1 MVTKNQI
8 KLIKSLSRKKN
19 RDQNG
24 LFIAEGTK
32 TISEFLKA
40 GYQTEFLFS
49 VEANAQWPNSIL
61 IEEKELRKISYLKNP
76 SHSLAVFQK
85 PEIFEYQNTG
95 LTLALDG
102 IQDPG
107 NLGTIIRLCDW
118 FGVEFLICSEDTV
131 DCFNPKVVQASMGSL
146 ARTKIIYT
154 DLVSFLDARE
164 ESIYGAFLEGE
175 NIYQTNVTENA
186 ILVMGNEGNGIS
198 ASVETIIN
206 EKINIP
212 QYGKSQETE
221 SLNVA
226 TATSILL
233 SEFRRN
239 SFIGKQ
245 N

>member
-19 RDQNG
+19 RDHHS
-24 LFIAEGTK
+24 LFVAEGAK

-40 GYQTEFLFS
+40 GFQAKLHFTMTENDGS
-49 VEANAQWPNSIL
+49 PHTI
-61 IEEKELRKISYLKNP
+61 IIDEKELQKISFLKNP
-76 SHSLAVFQK
+76 NNSLAVFQK
-85 PEIFEYQNTG
+85 PKQSIFKDKG

-118 FGVEFLICSEDTV
+118 FEIDFLVCSENTA

-146 ARTKIIYT
+146 SRVQVIYT
-154 DLVSFLDARE
+154 DLAEFLAKRKE
-164 ESIYGAFLEGE
+164 KVYGAFLEGE
-175 NIYQTNVTENA
+175 NIYQSDLAENA

-198 ASVETIIN
+198 SSVEKIIG

-212 QYGKSQETE
+212 QYRDRYYLK
-221 SLNVA
+221 
-226 TATSILL
+226 
-233 SEFRRN
+233 
-239 SFIGKQ
+239 
-245 N
+245 